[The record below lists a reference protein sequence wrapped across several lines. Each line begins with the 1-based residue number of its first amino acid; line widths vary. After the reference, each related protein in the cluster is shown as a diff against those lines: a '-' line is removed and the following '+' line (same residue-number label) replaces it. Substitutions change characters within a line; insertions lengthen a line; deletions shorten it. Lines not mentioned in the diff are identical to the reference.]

1 MASPVLE
8 TASVLRSSVLFAP
21 FSNEEIGSIAA
32 CVRLEHFDAGQI
44 VVREGEPGDA
54 CYIVKSGDAAV
65 ISQDLIGQ
73 EITLAVL
80 QPAASFGEIALLTNQ
95 PRTATIRAQTDL
107 ETFVLDRADF
117 ERLAREDASFGK
129 RVREQVELLLVE
141 AFLKKSSPFAQLAPD
156 AVQRLVRDMR
166 PQSVAAGEVVI
177 REGDAAER
185 FYVIRSGRVEVLEG
199 TRRVRTME
207 TGECFGEVGL
217 MAERRRTAT
226 VRAIT
231 ETELLTLDRPAFD
244 HLLREQPS
252 LRNRLAEFVHIR
264 YRAAPGQS
272 LALPDPI
279 STLMP
284 FVEAQQR
291 ARYWLLLLLGT
302 GLFAVFSVLAAVVGG
317 STLVFA
323 ALLVGSFVSPLV
335 YVTYLVES
343 GALAERPFTILIAFA
358 LGAGLGLP
366 LAIRLEQ
373 ATGAQA
379 GALLPALLVAIAE
392 ESAKLFSVV
401 WLLRRRTARF
411 QMDGTIYGAAVGMG
425 FAAFETVLFGI
436 GQIDQVRSVG
446 PLLVM
451 LWLRALLAPFG
462 HGTWTAIVG
471 SVLWRKRTRTARD
484 WVIQLTGA
492 FLLAITLHTMWDW
505 QPLPGILNVLL
516 FLGIAVIGILVLRAL
531 IQRATTEQLNAIL
544 ALNPEVA
551 GAQGGLRA
559 VRCRQCGL
567 TGLPGSHY
575 CTRCGAVLR
584 L

>member
-1 MASPVLE
+1 MASSAVE
-8 TASVLRSSVLFAP
+8 TASVLRSSTLFGVL
-21 FSNEEIGSIAA
+21 SNEEIESIAG
-32 CVRLEHFDAGQI
+32 CVRLERFATGQI
-44 VVREGEPGDA
+44 VLREGEPGEA
-54 CYIVKSGDAAV
+54 CYIVKSGEAAV

-73 EITLAVL
+73 EVTLGVFH
-80 QPAASFGEIALLTNQ
+80 PTASFGEIALLTNQ
-95 PRTATIRAQTDL
+95 PRTASIRALTDL
-107 ETFVLDRADF
+107 EVYLLDRTDF
-117 ERLAREDASFGK
+117 ERLAREDADFAV

-141 AFLKKSSPFAQLAPD
+141 AFLKKSSPFAQLASD
-156 AVQRLVRDMR
+156 AIQRLVREMQ
-166 PQSVAAGEVVI
+166 PQRVDAGEVIV
-177 REGDAAER
+177 RQGDAAER
-185 FYVIRSGRVEVLEG
+185 FFVIRSGSVEVLEG
-199 TRRVRTME
+199 TRRVRTLE

-217 MAERRRTAT
+217 MATARRTAT

-231 ETELLTLDRPAFD
+231 DTNLLTLDRPAFD
-244 HLLREQPS
+244 RLIRDEPS
-252 LRNRLAEFVHIR
+252 LRDRLAEFAHIR

-284 FVEAQQR
+284 FIQSRQR

-302 GLFAVFSVLAAVVGG
+302 GLFAVISVLAAVVGG

-323 ALLVGSFVSPLV
+323 ALLVGAFISPVV

-343 GALAERPFTILIAFA
+343 GALDERPVTTLIAFA

-379 GALLPALLVAIAE
+379 GALLPALLVALSE

-425 FAAFETVLFGI
+425 FGAFETILFGI
-436 GQIDQVRSVG
+436 GQVDQVGPVG
-446 PLLVM
+446 PLLLM

-471 SVLWRKRTRTARD
+471 SVLWRER
-484 WVIQLTGA
+484 TGA
-492 FLLAITLHTMWDW
+492 PREWVPQLAAAFFFAVTLHALWDW
-505 QPLPGILNVLL
+505 QPLPGLLNVLL
-516 FLGIAVIGILVLRAL
+516 FLVVAVVGILVLRAL
-531 IQRATTEQLNAIL
+531 IQRATAEQLSAVL

-551 GAQGGLRA
+551 ASRGGLPA

-575 CTRCGAVLR
+575 CTRCGAVLK